1 MVLGAL
7 LVGYAVLDG
16 LDLGIGTLHMFLGRN
31 DNERRTNFQ
40 VIGPFWAGYE
50 VWLLT
55 AGGSMVA
62 AFPRLY
68 AASFSGFYIVLTL
81 VLWLLLMRGGALEF
95 RSHMKSPLW
104 RDFWDLIFSVSS
116 ALLAILF
123 GAAVGNVVRG
133 VPLDA
138 AGNFQGSLL
147 MALNPYAV
155 VVGVLSLVLLA
166 MHGANLLAAKTT
178 DIQRARARTWA
189 KNLWYAVVALT
200 VAATALA
207 FWARPTVG
215 DNFQRMPFLFA
226 IPLIAVASL
235 IAIPI
240 YQNREQFGKAVY
252 AGAMLLVGLMGSA
265 GASLYPFLLPELG
278 STTGG
283 LTIYNAAAPKHNLE
297 TAFAAIVV
305 AMTVVIVY
313 HIYIHRVFAGTVR
326 ASAVDHSY

>member
-1 MVLGAL
+1 MNTVWFMVLGAL

-189 KNLWYAVVALT
+189 KNLWYPDSRGDSSGILGKTHRGRQLPKDAVLVRYSAHRGCFTDRYPDLSEP
-200 VAATALA
+200 
-207 FWARPTVG
+207 R
-215 DNFQRMPFLFA
+215 
-226 IPLIAVASL
+226 AVWQGGVCRSDASGWL
-235 IAIPI
+235 D
-240 YQNREQFGKAVY
+240 
-252 AGAMLLVGLMGSA
+252 GLGRSQSLSVPSA
-265 GASLYPFLLPELG
+265 GTWLDYRRPD
-278 STTGG
+278 
-283 LTIYNAAAPKHNLE
+283 NLQRCRTE
-297 TAFAAIVV
+297 A
-305 AMTVVIVY
+305 
-313 HIYIHRVFAGTVR
+313 
-326 ASAVDHSY
+326 